1 MEELNHLH
9 WNIELHVKVES
20 NKKKMRKL
28 GVKSHEYTPRAKP
41 INNNNIER
49 SKKKYNNNNGS
60 RRCAIGKIMMTSL
73 LLNIVAPAAVVVGSL
88 FNIFFSSL
96 KVS

>member
-41 INNNNIER
+41 INNNNNER
-49 SKKKYNNNNGS
+49 SKIIIIIITEVG
-60 RRCAIGKIMMTSL
+60 
-73 LLNIVAPAAVVVGSL
+73 AVQL
-88 FNIFFSSL
+88 AKL
-96 KVS
+96 